1 MARRTKAPKPRARH
15 TASRAAR
22 PARSRAGRTSG
33 DSRKTRTARPKGRA
47 KAAAATGGPAGRMR
61 PTGRAASAKAG
72 TSRHIGDARRRT
84 TRPGGPV
91 EAAAAVRRRGPENP
105 PPGATAPRARPAE
118 PATRPKSATASTRR
132 APARARTRPAATPRP
147 AIGETR
153 ADERT
158 RRKPERTPPVAPPVP
173 DETAAAA
180 HDEEPLLVAPTS
192 FNLDL
197 RHARAPETLEE
208 PAEADPESAVA
219 LAAGDRDVRWEAAAS
234 VGDEAPGGDNPT
246 PDQDVVDLIGR
257 SLGVEY
263 DDNEELRGAEKIA
276 ERDRHRWELD
286 PASAEDYRERGRS

>member
-1 MARRTKAPKPRARH
+1 
-15 TASRAAR
+15 
-22 PARSRAGRTSG
+22 
-33 DSRKTRTARPKGRA
+33 
-47 KAAAATGGPAGRMR
+47 
-61 PTGRAASAKAG
+61 
-72 TSRHIGDARRRT
+72 
-84 TRPGGPV
+84 
-91 EAAAAVRRRGPENP
+91 
-105 PPGATAPRARPAE
+105 
-118 PATRPKSATASTRR
+118 
-132 APARARTRPAATPRP
+132 
-147 AIGETR
+147 
-153 ADERT
+153 
-158 RRKPERTPPVAPPVP
+158 
-173 DETAAAA
+173 
-180 HDEEPLLVAPTS
+180 
-192 FNLDL
+192 LDL